1 MAAVLASYPSV
12 ASHLSAGWLWGL
24 LRSQPGTVHLT
35 SRSPRPGGRPFV
47 IHRSDLAAVDR
58 TIHDG
63 IPVTSPAR
71 TILDLAVDSHP
82 KTIARHI
89 ERADAAKAF
98 DLGEMRELLDRSVG
112 HRGEPMVRVALD
124 AYRPDLAFTRSGLE
138 RRFLAL
144 VRDAG
149 LPEPSMN
156 SFVAGHEVDAY
167 WPDARFGVEIDAYA
181 THGSRLSFETD
192 RVRDDELLLAGV
204 ETIRVTEARL
214 DQAPGAVIDSLRRHL
229 AKRGAPQ
236 AED

>member
-1 MAAVLASYPSV
+1 MHTAD
-12 ASHLSAGWLWGL
+12 
-24 LRSQPGTVHLT
+24 LT
-35 SRSPRPGGRPFV
+35 T
-47 IHRSDLAAVDR
+47 VDR
-58 TIHDG
+58 TIRNG

-71 TILDLAVDSHP
+71 TILDLAVGSHP
-82 KTIARHI
+82 KTVARYI
-89 ERADAAKAF
+89 ERADAAKLF
-98 DLGEMRELLDRSVG
+98 DLREMRELLDRSIG
-112 HRGEPMVRVALD
+112 HRGEPRVRVALG
-124 AYRPDLAFTRSGLE
+124 AYRPEGKFTRSGLE

-204 ETIRVTEARL
+204 ETIRITEARV

>member
-1 MAAVLASYPSV
+1 MHTA
-12 ASHLSAGWLWGL
+12 
-24 LRSQPGTVHLT
+24 
-35 SRSPRPGGRPFV
+35 
-47 IHRSDLAAVDR
+47 DLAAVDR
-58 TIHDG
+58 AVRDG

-82 KTIARHI
+82 KAIARYI

-98 DLGEMRELLDRSVG
+98 DLGEMRDLLDRSVG
-112 HRGEPMVRVALD
+112 HRGEPRVRAALD
-124 AYRPDLAFTRSGLE
+124 AYRPERQFPRSGLE

-181 THGSRLSFETD
+181 THGSRLSFEAD
-192 RVRDDELLLAGV
+192 RVRDDELLLAGI

-214 DQAPGAVIDSLRRHL
+214 DQAPGAVIDSLRQHL
-229 AKRGAPQ
+229 AKRGALPG
-236 AED
+236 